1 MNLSDSLS
9 LFIDKLIK
17 ITNQQEN
24 TKKISVGDAWKI
36 LQLVTADVVTF
47 IEQNS
52 FTNLDGKTKK
62 ELALLYID
70 KFYDAVF
77 VIIGIPFVP
86 SVLEPIIHRYVKK
99 LLMTL
104 VGSTIDA
111 LVVTFRRTGFF
122 APKETVNKQ
131 KEAPPKISDK

>member
-9 LFIDKLIK
+9 LFIDKLII

-111 LVVTFRRTGFF
+111 LVVTFKRTGFF
-122 APKETVNKQ
+122 AAKETVDKQ
-131 KEAPPKISDK
+131 KEAPLKTSDK